1 MSEAESEPS
10 LLSCIRIRKIARSA
24 PAVLRAERACQF
36 LVASLNPPAVDAI
49 PDQSILASNLYQE
62 LAPVSRHRYILL
74 QREIEQRLA
83 GYLHLVSLRY
93 YLRPGSDT
101 CANPAPIAA
110 PLPPPARAPMI
121 DPTAAPPTV
130 LFAVLAPRDLPV
142 NSYSPV
148 TIGTICPF
156 TTIPVSS
163 SRSSDLPVN
172 VPDFFDSSNRP
183 YTSAFLGTTTL
194 PSAISGSSSEV

>member
-101 CANPAPIAA
+101 CANPRTDRGTSAA
-110 PLPPPARAPMI
+110 TGKGADDRSHRRSADRSLRGARPARLTGQFVFSCHDRHLLSI
-121 DPTAAPPTV
+121 HRDPRQFQP
-130 LFAVLAPRDLPV
+130 
-142 NSYSPV
+142 
-148 TIGTICPF
+148 
-156 TTIPVSS
+156 
-163 SRSSDLPVN
+163 
-172 VPDFFDSSNRP
+172 
-183 YTSAFLGTTTL
+183 
-194 PSAISGSSSEV
+194 

>member
-24 PAVLRAERACQF
+24 PAVLKAERACQF

-74 QREIEQRLA
+74 QREVEQRLA

-93 YLRPGSDT
+93 YLRPGSDPR
-101 CANPAPIAA
+101 ANPRADRRASAA
-110 PLPPPARAPMI
+110 TGKGADDRSHCRSAHCSLRGARPARLASEFVFSCHDRHRLPI
-121 DPTAAPPTV
+121 HHDPSQLQP
-130 LFAVLAPRDLPV
+130 
-142 NSYSPV
+142 
-148 TIGTICPF
+148 
-156 TTIPVSS
+156 
-163 SRSSDLPVN
+163 
-172 VPDFFDSSNRP
+172 
-183 YTSAFLGTTTL
+183 
-194 PSAISGSSSEV
+194 